1 MQTPA
6 TVTTLSLPP
15 NTSPSPPVTLRLIS
29 EPPLTCSGP
38 PRFMFITWAF
48 RGVGAPACPQAPISL
63 GRLVRRRAADGP
75 LRCRPPLA
83 MPGEPGSCRAGSQ
96 LTACSTSAAILA
108 SSAAVN
114 SVSAKATGHRAPSSR
129 CAVSLKP
136 NVAYLVLNFC
146 AGWKKQTI
154 LPSLAYVGILYQVLG
169 ARAGA
174 LALTRAWTRSA
185 RARSG
190 SAISAI
196 FASTALSPS
205 ALAPRGP
212 RRAAVFSSWACSFIA
227 PRSSS
232 VNPPDVLFFAVLPV
246 AGFCLSVI
254 ERFLPASLG
263 CRLCR
268 IHLSDPVRRS
278 GAGPVRPLEL
288 ARRPEP
294 NRNRAALVKA
304 APGPSPPPADGSE
317 HYETRATD
325 RGLLAAGD
333 QSEPVAVGVFEQR
346 PPAERLLDG
355 RLRELHAAGAQ
366 LPVGLL
372 EVLGVEGHV
381 GGRQARTGRGR
392 PRALAKIE
400 HHDHGPVR
408 RAHLQPPLPP
418 VRCVLHELEPQRL
431 GPEHLGPVLV
441 LDLYDDL
448 GHPADHDRHLP
459 PILLTADRLCTIR
472 ATMACLSRH
481 RRTAGTSHRVGS
493 RPECPRRDGLAPA

>member
-1 MQTPA
+1 M
-6 TVTTLSLPP
+6 
-15 NTSPSPPVTLRLIS
+15 
-29 EPPLTCSGP
+29 
-38 PRFMFITWAF
+38 
-48 RGVGAPACPQAPISL
+48 
-63 GRLVRRRAADGP
+63 
-75 LRCRPPLA
+75 
-83 MPGEPGSCRAGSQ
+83 
-96 LTACSTSAAILA
+96 
-108 SSAAVN
+108 
-114 SVSAKATGHRAPSSR
+114 APSSR
-129 CAVSLKP
+129 FAVSLKP
-136 NVAYLVLNFC
+136 SVAYLVLNLF

-154 LPSLAYVGILYQVLG
+154 LPSLAYAGIPYQVLG

-174 LALTRAWTRSA
+174 PALTMAWTRSA

-190 SAISAI
+190 SVISAI
-196 FASTALSPS
+196 FASTSLSPS

-212 RRAAVFSSWACSFIA
+212 RRAAAFTSWPCSFIA
-227 PRSSS
+227 ARSSS
-232 VNPPDVLFFAVLPV
+232 VNPLGTLPV
-246 AGFCLSVI
+246 VLLAGFCVSFI

-381 GGRQARTGRGR
+381 GGRQAWTGRGR

-418 VRCVLHELEPQRL
+418 VWCVLHELEPQRL

-441 LDLYDDL
+441 LDLNDDL

-459 PILLTADRLCTIR
+459 PILLTADRLCIIR

>member
-1 MQTPA
+1 M
-6 TVTTLSLPP
+6 
-15 NTSPSPPVTLRLIS
+15 
-29 EPPLTCSGP
+29 
-38 PRFMFITWAF
+38 
-48 RGVGAPACPQAPISL
+48 
-63 GRLVRRRAADGP
+63 
-75 LRCRPPLA
+75 
-83 MPGEPGSCRAGSQ
+83 
-96 LTACSTSAAILA
+96 
-108 SSAAVN
+108 
-114 SVSAKATGHRAPSSR
+114 
-129 CAVSLKP
+129 
-136 NVAYLVLNFC
+136 
-146 AGWKKQTI
+146 
-154 LPSLAYVGILYQVLG
+154 
-169 ARAGA
+169 
-174 LALTRAWTRSA
+174 AWTRSA
-185 RARSG
+185 MTRSG

-196 FASTALSPS
+196 FASTSLSPS
-205 ALAPRGP
+205 ALAARGP
-212 RRAAVFSSWACSFIA
+212 RRAAAFTSWACSFIA

-232 VNPPDVLFFAVLPV
+232 VNPPDVLFFAVLPS
-246 AGFCLSVI
+246 AGFCVSVI

-317 HYETRATD
+317 HYETRATA

-459 PILLTADRLCTIR
+459 PILLRADRLCIIR
-472 ATMACLSRH
+472 ATMACLHVIAVRLGPAAVLEAVP
-481 RRTAGTSHRVGS
+481 RVLAGTAWRLHDAIKVTWLSTTTRLIRSSFPCRMRQDIGLVFLRGSFGDEHLRRGAGPLRPFACLLCPVGEPAIMSSELVNRLRGGVRGRSGRRRPRMWRPAGRRSPRSARCGFRWPARACARRSARRGARRRLRS
-493 RPECPRRDGLAPA
+493 RR